1 MARRSRSR
9 GIRQP
14 VRNAVLCSLLTGV
27 GIALVVL
34 GVLDMRATGNT
45 GSPLLALGLLP
56 ALLAPIALIHALMH
70 VKVFRDLRSG
80 RTVTARWTVSADEF
94 KRFCEADRRNPA
106 SSVMTNFYKPP
117 PSIPA
122 DGVEVVFSDT
132 GVMIGDGYF
141 PLSATRG
148 RRLEGVREVVSD
160 PPSIES
166 RRHSRASCA
175 HPARPMSRPAQCIS
189 CACRYRRM
197 PSGKPLRW
205 CAATRQSST
214 TVEEQRTA

>member
-1 MARRSRSR
+1 MMARRSRSR

-106 SSVMTNFYKPP
+106 GSVMTNFYKPP

-148 RRLEGVREVVSD
+148 RRLEGVHEVVSD
-160 PPSIES
+160 PPSIEFTTAFKGLV
-166 RRHSRASCA
+166 R
-175 HPARPMSRPAQCIS
+175 
-189 CACRYRRM
+189 
-197 PSGKPLRW
+197 
-205 CAATRQSST
+205 TSST
-214 TVEEQRTA
+214 TYESTRTVHLLRVPVASDAQTEAGAVVRSYQTILDSR